1 MRPFLSFILVL
12 CALVLSPPAS
22 AQPVQVV
29 VTGAPIAPLP
39 DGPGTGLCSV
49 SSRSQSPASDFP
61 QSTTN
66 YVGGINAFLETNRTR
81 WITSVLRADADLSN
95 NLDDGRTLGQG
106 DFTGGCGAGGCD
118 FAYSDASIA
127 FATRLRGFI
136 AITQAQVGKSLHF
149 GFYADDSVSLTLY
162 DRAAGAY
169 PVVVHPPRL
178 GIPTW
183 RLTNTVVFQQAG
195 LYGVEVLHTQ
205 VAEHAALE
213 LSLFEGTFTDF
224 ARPANQ
230 LPFVNL
236 RTEGFAL
243 IAPEQFHQAE
253 SGGASFSNVDQ
264 CAQCSRQEANT
275 AGNGGCGTGY
285 RCNAAA
291 LCAPCDSAA
300 SCGASCS
307 PCGASTPFCSDA
319 FEDFRCVQCRTAD
332 DCPSPDACHT
342 TGCSGSA
349 TCSSSP
355 VPDGTEC
362 PGGTCQDGTCESFDA
377 GTPDAGDAGMDGGGS
392 EPGEDAGSLDGSVS
406 EPDGGAT
413 GSSDAGAAVDA
424 GSRDA
429 GSSWEDEGADI
440 SSCGCGS
447 GASGLAP
454 MALLGLALFARRS
467 RRHSARHH

>member
-49 SSRSQSPASDFP
+49 SSRWLSPASDLP
-61 QSTTN
+61 QSQAT
-66 YVGGINAFLETNRTR
+66 YVGGINAFMEGSRAR
-81 WITSVLRADADLSN
+81 WITSVLRTDTDLSN
-95 NLDDGRTLGQG
+95 NFDDGGTLSQG
-106 DFTGGCGAGGCD
+106 DFTGACGAGGCA
-118 FAYSDASIA
+118 FAYSGGSTI

-136 AITQAQVGKSLHF
+136 AISEAQVGKSLHF
-149 GFYADDSVSLTLY
+149 GLYADDSVSLTLY
-162 DRAAGAY
+162 DRAAQSY
-169 PVVVHPPRL
+169 TVVVRPPTL

-183 RLTNTVVFQQAG
+183 RLTSTVVFQQAG
-195 LYGVEVLHTQ
+195 LYGVEVLHAQ
-205 VAEHAALE
+205 VSEHAALE

-224 ARPANQ
+224 ERPANQ
-230 LPFVNL
+230 PPVVNL

-253 SGGASFSNVDQ
+253 SGGASFSSLDQ
-264 CAQCSRQEANT
+264 CVQCSRQEANT

-332 DCPSPDACHT
+332 DCPAPDACHT

-377 GTPDAGDAGMDGGGS
+377 GVDGGGS

-413 GSSDAGAAVDA
+413 GPSDAGTAVDA
-424 GSRDA
+424 GARDA
-429 GSSWEDEGADI
+429 GSSWEDEGPDI

-454 MALLGLALFARRS
+454 MALVGLALFARRS
-467 RRHSARHH
+467 RRHPARHH